1 MATLSRFED
10 LKIWQESRLLNKC
23 LFDLLLVQDDRKYGF
38 LINHIFKTSGSIM
51 DNIAEGFEREGNK
64 EFIQFLSIA
73 KGSAGELRSQIYR
86 AMDLKLIH
94 EKDFDQLQSQLLSIS
109 SQISLFISY
118 LKKSE
123 FKGNKFKEP
132 SLEYGDSTSLESFI
146 NPISD

>member
-10 LKIWQESRLLNKC
+10 LKIWQDSRKINKLLFTVFLKS
-23 LFDLLLVQDDRKYGF
+23 DERKYGF

-73 KGSAGELRSQIYR
+73 KGSAGELRSQLYR
-86 AMDLKLIH
+86 AFDLT
-94 EKDFDQLQSQLLSIS
+94 LLSENDLNDIIKNLVSIS
-109 SQISLFISY
+109 NQLSLFMNY

-123 FKGNKFKEP
+123 IKGNKFKEP
-132 SLEYGDSTSLESFI
+132 EELYGEIENLSFFLY
-146 NPISD
+146 SE

>member
-38 LINHIFKTSGSIM
+38 LINHIFKTTGSIM

-86 AMDLKLIH
+86 AMDLKLIL

-109 SQISLFISY
+109 SQISLFINY

>member
-86 AMDLKLIH
+86 AMDLKLIL

-109 SQISLFISY
+109 SQISLFINY

>member
-38 LINHIFKTSGSIM
+38 LINHIFKTTGSIM

-64 EFIQFLSIA
+64 EFIQFLSIS
-73 KGSAGELRSQIYR
+73 KCSAGELRSQIYR
-86 AMDLKLIH
+86 AMDLKLIL

-109 SQISLFISY
+109 SQISLFINY